1 MYVLALTGG
10 LGSGK
15 STTADVFAD
24 RGAVVIDLD
33 TIGHVLLD
41 QAAVVRD
48 RIITAFGEQV
58 VDADGRID
66 RTKLAAAAFASEE
79 ATQQLNAIMHPAIL
93 ATVAGALDTLALQG
107 EQPPAVVLMIP
118 LLVESP
124 LFLEP
129 VDAVLT
135 ISAHEET
142 RIDRAVARGMS
153 REDAVSRIARQAGD
167 GERREIADY
176 VIENDGDLEEF
187 RAAIAE
193 FWDTEIAPREV

>member
-15 STTADVFAD
+15 STAADVFAD

-33 TIGHVLLD
+33 TIGHVLLE
-41 QAAVVRD
+41 QAAVVQD
-48 RIITAFGEQV
+48 RIVAAFGEQV
-58 VDADGRID
+58 VGADGRID
-66 RTKLAAAAFASEE
+66 RTALAAAAFASEE
-79 ATQQLNAIMHPAIL
+79 MTQQLNAIMHPAIL

-107 EQPPAVVLMIP
+107 EQPSAVVLVIP

-142 RIDRAVARGMS
+142 QIDRAVARGMS
-153 REDAVSRIARQAGD
+153 REDAVNRIARQAGD

-187 RAAIAE
+187 QIAIAE
-193 FWDTEIAPREV
+193 FWDTEIAPREA